1 MIQEL
6 VHIILYNWLGMDAT
20 SKLVMAVD
28 FFFYDTIKILILL
41 YLVSMVMNF
50 VNTYLPIEKIRS
62 FLLNKNLFGFQYLLA
77 SFFGAVTPFCSCSS
91 VPLFIGFV
99 KGGIPL
105 GVTFSF
111 LITSPLVNE
120 VAVAMFIGIFG
131 FKVTAIYVASG
142 ILVGMFAGFVLGK
155 LNQEKYLSDWVKDIL
170 NKSISN
176 QRTYIAETNSI
187 FQKISI
193 ASGESL
199 QIIKGI
205 FIYILI
211 GIAIGAAIHGYIP
224 NDFFVQYISRD
235 NLFAIPMAVIVGIP
249 LYSNAAGIIPIIQVL
264 VTKGIPLGTALA
276 FMMAVVGLSLPEA
289 MLLKKVM
296 QIRLL
301 VTFFSVVG
309 ICIMILGYFFNMIL

>member
-6 VHIILYNWLGMDAT
+6 VHIILYSWLGMDST

-28 FFFYDTIKILILL
+28 FFLYDTIKILILL
-41 YLVSMVMNF
+41 YLVSIVMNF

-62 FLLNKNLFGFQYLLA
+62 FLLTKNLFGFQYLLA

-131 FKVTAIYVASG
+131 FKVTAIYVVSG

-155 LNQEKYLSDWVKDIL
+155 LNQEKYLSDWVKELL
-170 NKSISN
+170 NKSIST
-176 QRTYIAETNSI
+176 QRNYIAETNSI

-193 ASGESL
+193 ASRESF

-205 FIYILI
+205 FIYIVI
-211 GIAIGAAIHGYIP
+211 GIAIGAAIHGYVP

-235 NLFAIPMAVIVGIP
+235 NVFAIPIAVIVGIP

-264 VTKGIPLGTALA
+264 VAKGIPLGTALA

-309 ICIMILGYFFNMIL
+309 LCIIILGYFFNMIL

>member
-1 MIQEL
+1 
-6 VHIILYNWLGMDAT
+6 
-20 SKLVMAVD
+20 
-28 FFFYDTIKILILL
+28 
-41 YLVSMVMNF
+41 MVMNF

-264 VTKGIPLGTALA
+264 VAKGIPLGTALA

-309 ICIMILGYFFNMIL
+309 ICSMILGYFFNMIL